1 MDAKFDVRRDFK
13 ELYAPKNKTFELL
26 TVPRMTYI
34 AIDGE
39 GAPES
44 TNFSEATQAIY
55 STAYPL
61 KFMSKKDQGRD
72 YAVPPL
78 EGLWW
83 ADDPAV
89 YVSGQRDKWKW
100 TLLSHVPDW
109 IIPDHVEVIKERAFN
124 KGITAANKIELRSF
138 AEGLSFQM
146 LFIGPYADEAP
157 VLAELHDLIMPSEGY
172 TFNGA
177 HHEIYLSDPRRTAPE
192 KLKTILRQPVRSIT
206 T

>member
-1 MDAKFDVRRDFK
+1 MDAKFDVKKDFK
-13 ELYAPKNKTFELL
+13 EFYAPKNKAFELL
-26 TVPRMTYI
+26 TIPRMTYL

-39 GAPES
+39 GSPES
-44 TNFSEATQAIY
+44 TNFAGATQAIY
-55 STAYPL
+55 SMAYPL
-61 KFMSKKDQGRD
+61 KFLSKKELGRD

-100 TLLSHVPDW
+100 TLLSHVPEW
-109 IIPDHVEVIKERAFN
+109 ITPDQVEGIKEKALA
-124 KGITAANKIELRSF
+124 KGIKAANKVRLRSIE
-138 AEGLSFQM
+138 EGLSFQM

-157 VLAELHDLIMPSEGY
+157 VLAELHDHIMPSGGY
-172 TFNGA
+172 TFNGK

-192 KLKTILRQPVRSIT
+192 KLKTVLRQPVRFSMT
-206 T
+206 